1 MVFGAVRFRSKALFL
16 ITTKESKMNL
26 FRKSKIKSR
35 YGYRYTKLIYT
46 PFFNFYDPLIEF
58 SIGCNRHLKTDGGF
72 TYYSNNGK
80 YKVTGHT
87 NKTFETV
94 TELRWLEFRIYGFGI
109 DINWSEDRGFWLN
122 SFNQNHSSLTYYF
135 RNLLKRT
142 K

>member
-1 MVFGAVRFRSKALFL
+1 
-16 ITTKESKMNL
+16 MNL

-109 DINWSEDRGFWLN
+109 DINWNQEKGFWLN

-135 RNLLKRT
+135 RNLLKR
-142 K
+142 KKANE